1 MITEIYSKYF
11 QKSTAF
17 LYPLL
22 GIAYASSIKPER
34 TFLSWDNYFTTDD
47 SKLLCLYQLRS
58 DKDYITFERSKL
70 LNNSLFCKFEEL
82 EDNKAIYVFDFSS
95 FKEDYKYFINGNY
108 SLMDE
113 SIKLKILSYYLQNSL
128 QREYIQSYLFP
139 ENYFKIYAN
148 ILGVD
153 EKLLRKVQELC
164 SKPDLEQEL
173 LTIKINNYE
182 QNNDVNINRV

>member
-34 TFLSWDNYFTTDD
+34 TFLSWDNCFTTDD

-82 EDNKAIYVFDFSS
+82 EDNKAVYVFDFSS
-95 FKEDYKYFINGNY
+95 FKEDYDHFVNGNY
-108 SLMDE
+108 SLIDE
-113 SIKLKILSYYLQNSL
+113 SIKLKILSYYLQSSL

-139 ENYFKIYAN
+139 ENYFKVYAN